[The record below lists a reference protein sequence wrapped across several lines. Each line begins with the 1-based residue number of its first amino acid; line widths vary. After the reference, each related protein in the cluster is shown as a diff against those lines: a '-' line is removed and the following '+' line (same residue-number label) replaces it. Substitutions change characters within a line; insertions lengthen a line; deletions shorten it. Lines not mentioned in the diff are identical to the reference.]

1 MKKRILSNG
10 LILYQTRPPNS
21 QHNIYYA
28 EVGSDGGLAVVV
40 DFNITEKSLVSAA
53 MAWEDDKE
61 PSTFK
66 DHTPKVQ
73 FNKQGFRY

>member
-1 MKKRILSNG
+1 MKKRVLSNG

-21 QHNIYYA
+21 PHNIYYA

-40 DFNITEKSLVSAA
+40 DFNNTDRSLVSAA

-61 PSTFK
+61 PDKFK
-66 DHTPKVQ
+66 DATPRVQ